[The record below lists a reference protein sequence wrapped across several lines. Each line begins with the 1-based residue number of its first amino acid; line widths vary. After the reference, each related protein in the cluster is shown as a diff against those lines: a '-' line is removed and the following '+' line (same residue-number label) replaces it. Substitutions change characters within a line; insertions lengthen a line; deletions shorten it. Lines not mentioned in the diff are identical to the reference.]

1 MRWDIDTRDGRR
13 AKRTF
18 RVAILYARFS
28 PRPDRDRGKE
38 NGKES
43 REARNAVTIERQFE
57 DMREWCHKAGYE
69 IAGEFKDAEVSGGE
83 SLEDRPGLSMALA
96 SMKSKYTLLVRSYD
110 RFFRDSLQGL
120 SLIGALEKKRC
131 RVVSITEPMGSWGD
145 PYADL
150 VRTIL
155 LAVAEMQRK
164 VSALRTKHRMRKNQF
179 NGQRQSA
186 APPFGW
192 RVDPM
197 DKTRLVVNPD
207 EIGIVEQIRTMRF
220 DRDMSIMQIT
230 RDLNR
235 LGRPCRNAKRWH
247 HTQVKR
253 IIERMAVG
261 SGDSY

>member
-1 MRWDIDTRDGRR
+1 LIAGNCWPKAEKGTIQERR
-13 AKRTF
+13 
-18 RVAILYARFS
+18 
-28 PRPDRDRGKE
+28 E
-38 NGKES
+38 Q
-43 REARNAVTIERQFE
+43 RNTATIERQFE
-57 DMREWCHKAGYE
+57 DMRDWCLKAGYS

-120 SLIGALEKKRC
+120 SLMAALGKKRC
-131 RVVSITEPMGSWGD
+131 QVVSTTEPMGSWGD
-145 PYADL
+145 PISDMI
-150 VRTIL
+150 RTIL
-155 LAVAEMQRK
+155 LAVAEMHRK

-197 DKTRLVVNPD
+197 DPTRLVINPD
-207 EIGIVEQIRTMRF
+207 EIGTVEEIRMMHF
-220 DRDMSIMQIT
+220 DKGMGACQIT
-230 RDLNR
+230 KELNR
-235 LGRPCRNAKRWH
+235 LGRRCRNARRWH